1 MDAAAPRDLLAH
13 FQDLDDP
20 RGPRVW
26 HRFSD
31 MLVIAMLAI
40 ICGADGW
47 TEVALF
53 GKSKRKW
60 LASFLA
66 LPHGIPSH
74 DTFGRLFA
82 ALDPEQ
88 FERCF
93 QNWTAALAARST
105 CGGGR
110 LIAADGKT
118 VRRSFDK
125 ASGREAIHMVSAWS
139 ASNRLVLGQLTCD
152 AKSNEITALPK
163 LLAML
168 DLGGAVVT
176 ADAMHCQKKTAR
188 QIVDQGGDYLLAVKD
203 NHKTLHQEVRL
214 FFEEAIDAGWTHTG
228 HAFAQTVEKNH
239 GRIETRRCW
248 CTWEVGWLR
257 RHAQWPGLKS
267 MVCVEVRREVIDPAG
282 GPCKVSVERRYYLSS
297 FTLRKLDQDARA
309 LLGYVRGHWS
319 VENGLHWSL
328 DVSFHEDQCRLRQG
342 HAAENFAR
350 LRRWSLNLL
359 KAEPTTKAG
368 IKAKRLQCGWD
379 HNYLLQVLTTRG

>member
-188 QIVDQGGDYLLAVKD
+188 QIVDQGGDYLLQVKG
-203 NHKTLHQEVRL
+203 NQETLHEELKL
-214 FFEEAIDAGWTHTG
+214 FFDDAMEHDFEDMRYAYAESVDGD
-228 HAFAQTVEKNH
+228 H
-239 GRIETRRCW
+239 GRVETRRCW
-248 CTWEVGWLR
+248 STWDV
-257 RHAQWPGLKS
+257 QWFQDRDKWKGLNCF
-267 MVCVEVRREVIDPAG
+267 VCVQAVREVAG
-282 GPCKVSVERRYYLSS
+282 KASTEHRYYLSS
-297 FTLRKLDQDARA
+297 DDGRDAEKLLQAT
-309 LLGYVRGHWS
+309 RGHWGI
-319 VENGLHWSL
+319 ENQVHWSL
-328 DVSFHEDQCRLRQG
+328 DVSFREDECRLRKG
-342 HAAENFAR
+342 HGAENFSRVRR
-350 LRRWSLNLL
+350 LALNLL
-359 KAEPTTKAG
+359 KNEKTVKVG
-368 IKAKRLQCGWD
+368 IKGKRLRAGWD
-379 HNYLLQVLTTRG
+379 HQYLMKVLDQAD